1 MRHVPVFLI
10 HIWEPVVWAR
20 VNIWKEKQSN
30 TKELMLNNNKAEVE
44 KAIDDSMS
52 TNLLW
57 TRLIYEG

>member
-10 HIWEPVVWAR
+10 HIWEPVVWA
-20 VNIWKEKQSN
+20 IWKEKQSN
-30 TKELMLNNNKAEVE
+30 TKELMLNNNEAEVE
-44 KAIDDSMS
+44 KEVDDSMS